1 MCMYAEIIL
10 PQKIGEDK
18 ETLTYSVPEGLN
30 LEIGNIVEVPL
41 IKRKVKGVVYNL
53 TETAPPFKTK
63 DITGIVEN
71 APHLRTWQIPIIKW
85 ISGYYFSPLF
95 RSLKPFLPAGFV
107 KKKKIREATPDEVLP
122 FMLKEKHTL
131 TQAQEKVM
139 EEIAAAQQT
148 GILLH
153 GITGSG
159 KTEIYLRTAAKQIE
173 KGRQVCLLIPEI
185 SLTPQTAKRVRDHF
199 KEKCAIIH
207 SQLTPKQKEKEW
219 LSIFSGEAKII
230 IGSRSAIFAPFKD
243 LGLIIID
250 EEHDSCYKQD
260 QSPRYNTLDV
270 ALKIAEALKIKVL
283 IGSATPSLET
293 YFRAKKGEFALLELH
308 ERTSADGTHASLPK
322 TQIVDLRE
330 EIKKKNF
337 SIFSEALQK
346 KIKEKL
352 EKKEQILLFL
362 NRRGSASAVVCRE
375 CGFTAECP
383 SCDLPLTYHQKFSAE
398 GLIFNQQKLI
408 CHHCGRIENVPTL
421 CPVCQSHYIKYI
433 GLGTQRV
440 EDEINKLF
448 PMARVIRADRDTT
461 STKEGF
467 GVIYEKLK
475 NHEVDIVIGTQ
486 MIAIGLHLPKVNLV
500 GVVLADLGLTIP
512 NFRNSERTFQLIT
525 QVSGRAGRISDMG
538 EVIIQTY
545 VPDHYTIL
553 LAAMHDFEAFYKEE
567 IEHRKELSYPPYSR
581 LILLNISDFNA
592 RKAEGKAQDLFNF
605 FTQINNNENSVTV
618 YPAMIARLKN
628 RYRWHVLLSG
638 KNPEYLLKK
647 TLAENPKILREV
659 IIDVDPLSTV

>member
-1 MCMYAEIIL
+1 MYAEIIL
-10 PQKIGEDK
+10 PQKVGEDK
-18 ETLTYSVPEGLN
+18 ETLTYSVPEN
-30 LEIGNIVEVPL
+30 LKLQIGNIVEVPL
-41 IKRKVKGVVYNL
+41 LKRKVKGVVYNL
-53 TETAPPFKTK
+53 TDTAPSFKTK
-63 DITGIVEN
+63 DILGLVEN
-71 APHLRTWQIPIIKW
+71 APHLRQWQIQIIKW
-85 ISGYYFSPLF
+85 ISDYYFSPLF

-107 KKKKIREATPDEVLP
+107 KKKKIREPMPDEALP

-131 TQAQEKVM
+131 TEAQEKVLKDI
-139 EEIAAAQQT
+139 ESAEKT

-159 KTEIYLRTAAKQIE
+159 KTEIYLRTAAKHIE
-173 KGRQVCLLIPEI
+173 KGQQVCLLIPEI

-219 LSIFSGEAKII
+219 LSIYSGEAKII
-230 IGSRSAIFAPFKD
+230 IGSRSALFAPFKD

-270 ALKIAEALKIKVL
+270 ALKIAETLKIKVL

-293 YFRAKKGEFALLELH
+293 YYRAKNGEFTLLELH
-308 ERTSADGTHASLPK
+308 ERTSADGNHASLPK

-352 EKKEQILLFL
+352 DKKEQILLFL

-375 CGFTAECP
+375 CGYTSECP

-398 GLIFNQQKLI
+398 GLIFNQERLI
-408 CHHCGRIENVPTL
+408 CHHCGRIEKVPTL
-421 CPVCQSHYIKYI
+421 CPNCRSPYIKYI

-448 PMARVIRADRDTT
+448 PLTRVIRADRDTT

-467 GVIYEKLK
+467 GVIYDKLK

-500 GVVLADLGLTIP
+500 GVILADLGLTIP
-512 NFRNSERTFQLIT
+512 NFRNSERTFQLLT
-525 QVSGRAGRISDMG
+525 QVSGRAGRSSDMG

-545 VPDHYTIL
+545 VPDHYTVR
-553 LAAMHDFEAFYKEE
+553 LAAMHDFESFYSKE
-567 IEHRKELSYPPYSR
+567 ISNRKELGYPPFNR

-592 RKAEGKAQDLFNF
+592 KKAEQKAQSLYNF
-605 FTQINNNENSVTV
+605 LEQINNNENSITA
-618 YPAMIARLKN
+618 YPAMITRLKN
-628 RYRWHVLLSG
+628 RYRWHVLISG
-638 KNPEYLLKK
+638 KNPESLLKK
-647 TLAENPKILREV
+647 ARTQDPGILKDV